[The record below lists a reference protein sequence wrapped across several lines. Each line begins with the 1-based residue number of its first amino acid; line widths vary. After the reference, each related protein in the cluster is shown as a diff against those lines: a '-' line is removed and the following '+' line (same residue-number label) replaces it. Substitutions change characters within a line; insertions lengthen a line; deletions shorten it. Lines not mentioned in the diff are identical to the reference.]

1 MTSRPT
7 DVVCIGNAIV
17 DIIARTDDAFLKAN
31 SLDKGV
37 MRLTSPEEADR
48 LYAGMGPAVEI
59 SGGSGANTA
68 HGISSFGA
76 KAAFIGKVA
85 NDQFGQVFRHDMRAS
100 GVQFDTADATGG
112 NATARSFILVT
123 PDGERTMN
131 TVLGA
136 CLELT
141 PADIPAPLIEG
152 AKIVYLEGYLFDP
165 PEAKLAFHKAA
176 EIARK
181 SGAKVAL
188 TLSDGFCVDRYRA
201 EFLDLIRTRVD
212 ILFANVAEISALYQ
226 TSFEA
231 ACDAVRNDVPLAAVT
246 RSAKGSLALTKNQV
260 VEIPAAHV
268 EKIVDTT
275 GAGDLYAAGFLTGL
289 ARGVSTAAAGRLAS
303 IAAAEVISHLGARP
317 EVSLAKLSGA

>member
-1 MTSRPT
+1 MTSRAT

-17 DIIARTDDAFLKAN
+17 DIIARTDDAFLKAH

-37 MRLTSPEEADR
+37 MRLTTPEEADR
-48 LYAGMGPAVEI
+48 LYADMGPAVEI

-68 HGISSFGA
+68 HGIASFGA

-85 NDQFGQVFRHDMRAS
+85 NDQFGKVFRHDMRAS
-100 GVQFDTADATGG
+100 GVQFDTVDAVGG

-141 PADIPAPLIEG
+141 SADIPAPLIEG

-165 PEAKLAFHKAA
+165 PDAKLAFHKAA
-176 EIARK
+176 GIARAA
-181 SGAKVAL
+181 GAKVAL

-212 ILFANVAEISALYQ
+212 ILFANIAEISALYQ

-231 ACDAVRNDVPLAAVT
+231 ACSAVRNDVPLAAVT
-246 RSAKGSLALTKNQV
+246 RSAQGSLALTKDQV
-260 VEIPAAHV
+260 VEIPAAYV
-268 EKIVDTT
+268 GKVVDTT
-275 GAGDLYAAGFLTGL
+275 GAGDLYAAGFLTGV
-289 ARGVSTAAAGRLAS
+289 ARGQSLAEAGRLAS